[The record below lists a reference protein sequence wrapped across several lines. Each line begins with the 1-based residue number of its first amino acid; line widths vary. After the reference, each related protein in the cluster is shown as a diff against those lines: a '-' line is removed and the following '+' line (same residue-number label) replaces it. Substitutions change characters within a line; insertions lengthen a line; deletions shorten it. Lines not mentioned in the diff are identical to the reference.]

1 MKRFSVVS
9 PIIVLFFLV
18 VFFFSFTFSS
28 FAESNRISADAVYEE
43 GYRLLADSSNPQ
55 NLAKGIS
62 LILVAADA
70 GSTKAMIEIGTLY
83 TAGLGRLLSE
93 DFEDGSEAEL
103 ALFWYEK
110 AAEAG
115 DIEAAA
121 SAISSDAFTY
131 FLGSEDG
138 SIKEDDAVALSFFK
152 KAAEY
157 GDPYAINMMVAFYTY
172 GFGVEQ
178 DSAKALELA
187 SQLADQGNAEALY
200 TMEENAYAYYTGSS
214 EGIEKNFGT
223 SFQYYLKL
231 TEYGNERAMYN
242 VGLLYEYGL
251 GVSPDHEEA
260 VEWLTKA
267 LNAGYE
273 PAKIILDEFT
283 NEE

>member
-1 MKRFSVVS
+1 MKRLSLMHQIVVL
-9 PIIVLFFLV
+9 IFLG
-18 VFFFSFTFSS
+18 VFFFSFSFSS
-28 FAESNRISADAVYEE
+28 WAESNTLPADAVYEE
-43 GYRLLADSSNPQ
+43 GYRLLLDTSNPQ

-70 GSTKAMIEIGTLY
+70 GSTKAMIQIGAMY

-93 DFEDGSEAEL
+93 DFEEGSEAEL
-103 ALFWYEK
+103 ALSWYEK

-115 DIEAAA
+115 DVEAAA
-121 SAISSDAFTY
+121 SAISSDAFSY
-131 FLGSEDG
+131 FLGTEDG
-138 SIKEDDAVALSFFK
+138 SIKEDDAVALLFFK

-187 SQLADQGNAEALY
+187 SQLADQGNADALF
-200 TMEENAYAYYTGSS
+200 TMEENAYAYYTGLS
-214 EGIEKNFGT
+214 EGIEKNFST
-223 SFQYYLKL
+223 SFEYYLKL

-260 VEWLTKA
+260 IKWLTKA
-267 LNAGYE
+267 LDAGYE
-273 PAKIILDEFT
+273 PAKIMLDELT
-283 NEE
+283 KEN